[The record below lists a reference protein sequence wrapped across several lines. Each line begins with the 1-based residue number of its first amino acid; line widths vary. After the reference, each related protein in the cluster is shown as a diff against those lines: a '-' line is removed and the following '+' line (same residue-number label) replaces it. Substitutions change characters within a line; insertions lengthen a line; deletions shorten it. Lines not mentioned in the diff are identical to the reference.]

1 MLLCAITER
10 ALFPGNE
17 LQKRSQLLEQ
27 IRELVCSRV
36 DFLQIRE
43 KDLPAADLESLAVS
57 ICALVRQQG
66 SPARVLLNGPAEIA
80 LRSGCHGI
88 HLPGDATPEDAA
100 QARQI
105 YAQAGR
111 TAILSAACHSL
122 ADVEQRRDRADL
134 LLFAPV
140 FEKVL
145 SEGALPGLGP
155 AALAS
160 AVRASQG
167 KPVLAL
173 GGVTAANVPLCMDA
187 GAAGIA
193 AIRLFMTSD
202 WKALL
207 SPPEACQAPVV
218 PGR

>member
-1 MLLCAITER
+1 MLHCAITER
-10 ALFPGNE
+10 ALFPGSE
-17 LQKRSQLLEQ
+17 IQKLSQLLEQ
-27 IRELVCSRV
+27 VRELACSSLAY
-36 DFLQIRE
+36 LQIRE
-43 KDLPAADLESLAVS
+43 KDLPASDLESLAGS

-66 SPARVLLNGPAEIA
+66 SSMRVLLNGPAEIG

-88 HLPGDATPEDAA
+88 HLPGHAAPEAA
-100 QARQI
+100 EQARKL

-122 ADVEQRRDRADL
+122 ADVEQRRNYADL

-145 SEGALPGLGP
+145 PDGALPGLGLE
-155 AALAS
+155 ALAA
-160 AVRASQG
+160 AVCAAQG

-173 GGVTAANVPLCMDA
+173 GGVTAANAPLCIDA

-193 AIRLFMTSD
+193 AIRLFMTED
-202 WKALL
+202 WKPLL
-207 SPPEACQAPVV
+207 SPPEACQAPAV